1 VIHITDIFITV
12 GDVLVRPFGVNIAC
26 VKGAIVVSERAF
38 SDHSAYRS
46 FQIITSFFF
55 RRRAAGFVTFVKSNA
70 KALSTA
76 FVYQKVPLR
85 SPRGLWGV
93 APLSADNTPAEP
105 PFEKG
110 TLHPA

>member
-1 VIHITDIFITV
+1 M
-12 GDVLVRPFGVNIAC
+12 C
-26 VKGAIVVSERAF
+26 S
-38 SDHSAYRS
+38 SDL
-46 FQIITSFFF
+46 IITSFFL

-85 SPRGLWGV
+85 SPRRLWGV
-93 APLSADNTPAEP
+93 APLSADKTPAVP

-110 TLHPA
+110 TLPKLPVSVCDDGDDVFATA